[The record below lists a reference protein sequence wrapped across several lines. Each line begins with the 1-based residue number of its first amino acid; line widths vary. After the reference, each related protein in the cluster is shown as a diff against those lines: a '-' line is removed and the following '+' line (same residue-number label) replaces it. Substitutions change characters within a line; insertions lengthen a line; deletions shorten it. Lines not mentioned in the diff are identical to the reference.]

1 MTTLKGRPLS
11 PGYAAGAAYV
21 HALGRGTTPRRQ
33 LAPAE
38 VPAEQERFARTVARA
53 ALDLEAM
60 RERVRAELGDAE
72 AEIFSAHIALL
83 HDPPFL
89 ERVKARIAR
98 DRVNVE
104 QAVETIVGE
113 LAGALAQVDNEYIRE
128 RAQDIRDLGARV
140 LRLLAREDSPLA
152 RLPPESVVVAHEF
165 LPSDVLELDRAHVVA
180 FVTEQGG
187 ETGHA
192 AILARSLGI
201 PAVSGIPDA
210 TRRIPHGARVLV
222 DGERGEVEVEP
233 ADQALARF
241 RRHKQRFDEA
251 RARAEEAGR
260 EECRTR
266 DGAEIHLYG
275 NIGRDDEAA
284 QIERHFLRGV
294 GLFRT
299 EFLFLD
305 RHEPPAFERHCEIYA
320 RVARALGG
328 RPLVVRTLDFGGD
341 KYPTFMAP
349 RFESNPTL
357 GLRGLRFSLAA
368 ARDLFLTQL
377 KAIACVGA
385 RQDVR
390 VLFPMVLGRAD
401 LAQAIAALREAAG
414 ALGVERL
421 PRVGAMIETP
431 SSVFT
436 IDEIAQQADFLS
448 IGTNDLTQFILAAD
462 RNALE
467 VVEDYS
473 ALHPAVLRAMKQVVD
488 AAGRRG
494 RPVCVC
500 GEVAADPVTACL
512 LVGMGVREL
521 SMNPVAAPRV
531 RQALRA
537 ARLADLEALA
547 CEALACETP
556 AEVRARL
563 AEALP
568 TKEQVIGDM

>member
-1 MTTLKGRPLS
+1 MTALQGRPLS
-11 PGYAAGAAYV
+11 PGYAAGQAYV
-21 HALGRGTTPRRQ
+21 QRTRRGDIPRRQ
-33 LAPAE
+33 LARAE
-38 VPAEQERFARTVARA
+38 IASEQERFERAVARA
-53 ALDLEAM
+53 ALDLEAV
-60 RERVRAELGDAE
+60 RERVRAEVGDAE
-72 AEIFSAHIALL
+72 GEIFSAHIALL
-83 HDPPFL
+83 QDSQFL
-89 ERVKARIAR
+89 DRVKARIAS
-98 DRVNVE
+98 DCVNAE
-104 QAVETIVGE
+104 QAVAAIAGE

-128 RAQDIRDLGARV
+128 RAQDIRDLGARI
-140 LRLLAREDSPLA
+140 LRLLAREDAPLA
-152 RLPPESVVVAHEF
+152 RLPPGTVVVAHEL

-201 PAVSGIPDA
+201 PAVSGIADA
-210 TRRIPHGARVLV
+210 ERRIPHGARVLV

-233 ADQALARF
+233 GGEALARF
-241 RRHKQRFDEA
+241 ERHKHRFDEA
-251 RARAEEAGR
+251 RARAEAAER
-260 EECRTR
+260 EECYTR

-284 QIERHFLRGV
+284 HIDRHFLRGV

-305 RHEPPAFERHCEIYA
+305 RHEPPAFDRHCAIYA
-320 RVARALGG
+320 RVAHALKG

-377 KAIACVGA
+377 RAIARVGMDA
-385 RQDVR
+385 DVR
-390 VLFPMVLGRAD
+390 VLFPMVLGGGD
-401 LAQAIAALREAAG
+401 LSQAIAALHEAADG
-414 ALGVERL
+414 LGVRQL
-421 PRVGAMIETP
+421 PPVGAMVETP

-436 IDEIAQQADFLS
+436 IDEIARQSDFVS

-467 VVEDYS
+467 VHEDYS
-473 ALHPAVLRAMKQVVD
+473 PLHPAVLRAIRQVVE
-488 AAGRRG
+488 AANRHGK
-494 RPVCVC
+494 PVCVC
-500 GEVAADPVTACL
+500 GEAAADPATACL
-512 LVGMGVREL
+512 LVGLGVREL

-531 RQALRA
+531 RQTLRETRLSDLETL
-537 ARLADLEALA
+537 AREALA
-547 CEALACETP
+547 CESPTV
-556 AEVRARL
+556 VRAKL
-563 AEALP
+563 TEALP
-568 TKEQVIGDM
+568 PAEA